1 MAIVFVEQ
9 IKKQKYLILVF
20 GIVIFLIM
28 AVILWEGFLAKEKPP
43 EVGIFPIPTKKIKI
57 NFEIFKNPLL
67 EELQPIE
74 KIVPE
79 TGIKPGRDNP
89 FLPY

>member
-1 MAIVFVEQ
+1 MAIIFIEKG
-9 IKKQKYLILVF
+9 KKQKYLILVF
-20 GIVIFLIM
+20 VIVILIT
-28 AVILWEGFLAKEKPP
+28 VFVLWKGFFTKEKPL
-43 EVGIFPIPTKKIKI
+43 EVGIISIPTKKIKI

-74 KIVPE
+74 KIIPE
-79 TGIKPGRDNP
+79 TGVEIGRDNP

>member
-1 MAIVFVEQ
+1 MAIIFIER
-9 IKKQKYLILVF
+9 IKKQKYLTWVF
-20 GIVIFLIM
+20 VIVILI
-28 AVILWEGFLAKEKPP
+28 AIFVLWRGFFTKAKPP
-43 EVGIFPIPTKKIKI
+43 EVVTIPRPTKKIEI

-74 KIVPE
+74 KIIPE
-79 TGIKPGRDNP
+79 TGVETGRDNP

>member
-1 MAIVFVEQ
+1 MAIVFIEQ

-20 GIVIFLIM
+20 GIVILIT
-28 AVILWEGFLAKEKPP
+28 AVILWKGFFAKEKPP
-43 EVGIFPIPTKKIKI
+43 EVGILPIPTKKIEI

-74 KIVPE
+74 KIIPE
-79 TGIKPGRDNP
+79 TGVEIGRENP

>member
-1 MAIVFVEQ
+1 MAIVFIEQ

-20 GIVIFLIM
+20 IIVISIT
-28 AVILWEGFLAKEKPP
+28 VIVLWKGFFSKAKPP
-43 EVGIFPIPTKKIKI
+43 QAEVLPLPVKKIEI

-67 EELQPIE
+67 NELEPIE
-74 KIVPE
+74 KIIPE
-79 TGIKPGRDNP
+79 TGVKAGRENP

>member
-1 MAIVFVEQ
+1 MAIIFIEQ
-9 IKKQKYLILVF
+9 IKKQKYLIWVF
-20 GIVIFLIM
+20 AIVILI
-28 AVILWEGFLAKEKPP
+28 AIFVFWKGFFAKEKPP
-43 EVGIFPIPTKKIKI
+43 EVVIIPIPTKKIEI

-74 KIVPE
+74 KIIPE
-79 TGIKPGRDNP
+79 TGVETGRNNP

>member
-1 MAIVFVEQ
+1 MAIIFTEKV
-9 IKKQKYLILVF
+9 KKQKYLIL
-20 GIVIFLIM
+20 IF
-28 AVILWEGFLAKEKPP
+28 AVVILIIVFVLWKGYFTKEEPP
-43 EVGIFPIPTKKIKI
+43 EVGILPLPIKKIEI

-74 KIVPE
+74 KIIPE
-79 TGIKPGRDNP
+79 TGVEIGRDNP

>member
-1 MAIVFVEQ
+1 MAIIFIEQ
-9 IKKQKYLILVF
+9 IKKQKYLIWVF
-20 GIVIFLIM
+20 GIVILIT
-28 AVILWEGFLAKEKPP
+28 VFVLWKGFLAKEKPP
-43 EVGIFPIPTKKIKI
+43 EVGVIPIPTKKIEI

-74 KIVPE
+74 KIIPE
-79 TGIKPGRDNP
+79 AGIEPGRENP